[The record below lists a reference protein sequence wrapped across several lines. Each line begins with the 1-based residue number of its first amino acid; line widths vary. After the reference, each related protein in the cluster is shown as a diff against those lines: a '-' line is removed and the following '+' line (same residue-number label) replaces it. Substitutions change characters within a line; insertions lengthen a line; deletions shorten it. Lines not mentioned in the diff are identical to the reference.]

1 MQDKLI
7 IATNLKKTINYIE
20 KTVIN
25 YPNKYKVLKERII
38 NTLYEILEL
47 TYYANCLNDK
57 KNTQGLI
64 ISKIKMLDFY
74 LKQSLDND
82 LISNKKYVSYTNYLL
97 DISKLIYGW
106 MNEKNK
112 QFI

>member
-1 MQDKLI
+1 
-7 IATNLKKTINYIE
+7 
-20 KTVIN
+20 
-25 YPNKYKVLKERII
+25 
-38 NTLYEILEL
+38 
-47 TYYANCLNDK
+47 
-57 KNTQGLI
+57 
-64 ISKIKMLDFY
+64 MLDFY
-74 LKQSLDND
+74 LKQSLDNN